1 VILRVGA
8 VAEPAAG
15 QVLIVAA
22 AIPKGD
28 RADWMVEKLSE
39 LGVARFIPLITHR
52 SVVHPKGHNKRE
64 RWQRIATESAKQ
76 SRRSGVMEIADVAT
90 LEGVLTVKDEGGW
103 MKDEAPGEG
112 ARFYLSPT
120 GASLTTSFV
129 ARASSLLLIG
139 PEGGFTDDELRLMD
153 DLGLTGVKLT
163 GTILRVETAAV
174 AAAAVVACLQ
184 QQSTNLS

>member
-1 VILRVGA
+1 
-8 VAEPAAG
+8 
-15 QVLIVAA
+15 
-22 AIPKGD
+22 
-28 RADWMVEKLSE
+28 
-39 LGVARFIPLITHR
+39 
-52 SVVHPKGHNKRE
+52 
-64 RWQRIATESAKQ
+64 
-76 SRRSGVMEIADVAT
+76 
-90 LEGVLTVKDEGGW
+90 
-103 MKDEAPGEG
+103 
-112 ARFYLSPT
+112 
-120 GASLTTSFV
+120 LTTSFV